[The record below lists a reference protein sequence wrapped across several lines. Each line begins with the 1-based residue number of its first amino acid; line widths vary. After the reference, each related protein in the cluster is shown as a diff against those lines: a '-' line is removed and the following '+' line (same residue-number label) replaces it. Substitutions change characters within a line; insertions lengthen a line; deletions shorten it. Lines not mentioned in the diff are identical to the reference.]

1 MPQLSGN
8 EPILWLNRNYA
19 WDLIENFFSSF
30 NIHNIPR
37 MENQQADS
45 SAKAVATF
53 MPPTI
58 LKLNYH
64 IEMRQK
70 LSIPNN
76 VKHWQIFEDDEQI
89 KIFLE
94 MVDEFSE
101 THIDQENQNDPIW
114 IMQEGEEPKKFQ
126 GKIKNH

>member
-1 MPQLSGN
+1 L
-8 EPILWLNRNYA
+8 
-19 WDLIENFFSSF
+19 
-30 NIHNIPR
+30 
-37 MENQQADS
+37 
-45 SAKAVATF
+45 AKAAATF

-70 LSIPNN
+70 PSIPNN

-89 KIFLE
+89 KKFLE

-126 GKIKNH
+126 DKITNH

>member
-1 MPQLSGN
+1 LEAAKKQKIENLIFYGDAELIVKQIMQQYQEKHPRLRSY
-8 EPILWLNRNYA
+8 RNCE

-45 SAKAVATF
+45 LAKAVATF

-64 IEMRQK
+64 I
-70 LSIPNN
+70 
-76 VKHWQIFEDDEQI
+76 
-89 KIFLE
+89 
-94 MVDEFSE
+94 
-101 THIDQENQNDPIW
+101 
-114 IMQEGEEPKKFQ
+114 
-126 GKIKNH
+126 